1 MISPRIEPNVAA
13 KNTGTGK
20 IYAPLVKKDS
30 KLERLQAFLLTL

>member
-20 IYAPLVKKDS
+20 IYALLVKKTPS
-30 KLERLQAFLLTL
+30 